1 MRNVVVLKG
10 DREKSI
16 GLIGM
21 SPIPPDTYFVF
32 ENVLPGTLFH
42 SQGVL
47 EPFDIAF
54 LDGRGKPL
62 LVTEIMPPAGV
73 ITAPPGT
80 QKVVES
86 KAGYLQGLRGMGNLT
101 PDSSDVAKALAVPL
115 VSFLIGSGIVYFGHQ
130 RKNTASGYIFMG
142 AGTGMAII
150 SAIAGIRKYL
160 SLKS

>member
-10 DREKSI
+10 DREKQI

-21 SPIPPDTYFVF
+21 SPIPPDTYYVF

-54 LDGRGKPL
+54 LDNRGKTL
-62 LVTEIMPPAGV
+62 LVKEITPPDGV
-73 ITAPPGT
+73 INAPLGT
-80 QKVVES
+80 HRAVES

-101 PDSSDVAKALAVPL
+101 PDSADVAKAVAGPL

-130 RKNTASGYIFMG
+130 RKNTPAGYIFMG
-142 AGTGMAII
+142 AGTGIAII
-150 SAIAGIRKYL
+150 SVIAGIRSYL

>member
-21 SPIPPDTYFVF
+21 SPIPPDTYFIF

-42 SQGVL
+42 SRGVL

-54 LDGRGKPL
+54 LDGRGRPL
-62 LVTEIMPPAGV
+62 LVTEIMPPDGV
-73 ITAPPGT
+73 ITAPLGT

-86 KAGYLQGLRGMGNLT
+86 KAGYLHGLRGMGNMT
-101 PDSSDVAKALAVPL
+101 PDTSEVAKVLAGPL
-115 VSFLIGSGIVYFGHQ
+115 VFLLIGGGIVYFGHQ
-130 RKNTASGYIFMG
+130 RKNTASGHVFMW

-160 SLKS
+160 SLNS